1 MSPIFELISLHCY
14 NKLIILAITVQCEG
28 VCQLSLFVCVD
39 DFDSGLF
46 FYLCLLV
53 GHTFEPYSSCIL
65 LVSLSFSYSSLTSGS
80 VASYHISPL
89 TLHFL
94 WWDGS
99 VAATKFACRRL

>member
-46 FYLCLLV
+46 FLFVSPCGTYICTVLLLYLACLSV
-53 GHTFEPYSSCIL
+53 IL
-65 LVSLSFSYSSLTSGS
+65 LLIRYLWFCGFLSYFPFNFTLSG
-80 VASYHISPL
+80 V
-89 TLHFL
+89 
-94 WWDGS
+94 G
-99 VAATKFACRRL
+99 RER